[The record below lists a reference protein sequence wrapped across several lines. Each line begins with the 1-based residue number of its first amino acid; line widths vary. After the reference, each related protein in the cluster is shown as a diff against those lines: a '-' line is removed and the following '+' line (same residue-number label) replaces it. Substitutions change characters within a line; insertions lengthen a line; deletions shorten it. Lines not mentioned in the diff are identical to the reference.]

1 MVKVGSRLACPD
13 CPTELVVTRAAD
25 TSVEL
30 ACSGSALVELDGA
43 RPLGGHPTT
52 VDDAPQ
58 LGKRYVDDEGGI
70 ELLCTKPG
78 TGELS
83 CEGRPLS
90 LKAAKPLPSSD

>member
-13 CPTELVVTRAAD
+13 CPTELVVTRAAA

-30 ACSGSALVELDGA
+30 ACSGSGLVELEGT
-43 RPLGGHPTT
+43 RPQGGHSGTA
-52 VDDAPQ
+52 DDAPQ
-58 LGKRYVDDEGGI
+58 LGKRYVDDEAGL

-78 TGELS
+78 TGELT
-83 CEGRPLS
+83 CDGRPLA

>member
-1 MVKVGSRLACPD
+1 MVKVGSRLACPE

-25 TSVEL
+25 TSVALE
-30 ACSGSALVELDGA
+30 CSGSALVELDGA
-43 RPLGGHPTT
+43 RPQGGHPSTA
-52 VDDAPQ
+52 DGAPQ
-58 LGKRYVDDEGGI
+58 LGKRYVDDDAGL

-78 TGELS
+78 SGELT

>member
-13 CPTELVVTRAAD
+13 CPTEVVVTRATD
-25 TSVEL
+25 TTVGL

-43 RPLGGHPTT
+43 RPQGGHPST
-52 VDDAPQ
+52 VDDAPL
-58 LGKRYVDDEGGI
+58 LGKRYVDDEAGV

-78 TGELS
+78 TGELT
-83 CEGRPLS
+83 CDKRPLS